1 MKIIK
6 FIKREAIN
14 WLLISLPFI
23 YILLVYDRLP
33 GYAPFQSDSEQRIY
47 QLLLFTMGF
56 CILTYT
62 VMLVKPSIVP
72 KTAFHENLKSFH
84 RIRTLMIAFL
94 SLLSLT
100 YISQEIG
107 ILFNWSKT
115 GFIIAMGFM
124 AVFGNLYPTIGYN
137 YIIGI
142 KNPWTQSN
150 EHIWKKTHRFAG
162 KIFFFGGLIGALY
175 GILFNVNPVPYMP
188 IIWVG
193 YTFTLLFIPNLYS
206 YLLYRQLQS
215 QNQK

>member
-23 YILLVYDRLP
+23 YILLVYDRMP
-33 GYAPFQSDSEQRIY
+33 RFAPFQIDSEQIIY
-47 QLLLFTMGF
+47 YNLLFVMGLA
-56 CILTYT
+56 IIMYIVL
-62 VMLVKPSIVP
+62 LVKPSIVP
-72 KTAFHENLKSFH
+72 KTAFHDNLKSFH
-84 RIRTLMIAFL
+84 RIRTLMLVFFSFT
-94 SLLSLT
+94 SLIF
-100 YISQEIG
+100 ISKEIG
-107 ILFNWSKT
+107 IPFNWSKT
-115 GFIIAMGFM
+115 GFILAMGFT

-175 GILFNVNPVPYMP
+175 GILFNINPVPYMP
-188 IIWVG
+188 VIFVG
-193 YTFTLLFIPNLYS
+193 YGFTLLLIPNIYS

-215 QNQK
+215 QNQE